1 MTPSSATLEFL
12 PRLREDLRLFA
23 AGPHPDGSP
32 AWVIEDPVRN
42 RHFRIGWLEFE
53 FLSRWR
59 MLPDELLADIG
70 RRTTM
75 QPEAGQLREFADFL
89 RANDLLRPAPSQSQ
103 AMAQAEPQRPW
114 SRPKWWLHNYLF
126 FRIPLIHP
134 TYWLA
139 HLYRALRFLFHP
151 ATAWI
156 IAALSLLGIAL
167 TLRQWD
173 TFQHT
178 LFESVSWQGALGF
191 ALALLTAKTL
201 HEFGH
206 ALTATHFGVR
216 VGHMGVAFLVMWPML
231 YTDTSESWR
240 LASPRKRLMIASA
253 GICTELAIAG
263 LATLAWALLPPGILR
278 QACFYLATT
287 SWVLSLLLNASP
299 FMRFDGYFILSDL
312 LDMPNLHERAGA
324 LARTALR
331 RGLLGWQDPW
341 PESFPPPVRRRL
353 IVFAW
358 VTWIYRLTVYLGIAV
373 AVYHFFFK
381 ALGVFLFAV
390 EIVFFI
396 VRPCWREL
404 RVWSQ
409 RRRETR
415 SWRRTLILILPV
427 LLLIWLAIP
436 APTSVRAPAL
446 ARPAQQWAAF
456 APTPARVE
464 MRAEAGRVAA
474 GAVLVQ
480 LENPELAS
488 QADAALAGI
497 RGGSA
502 RLSGLLGQTGGL
514 DQQAA
519 TIEALA
525 LSRANAES
533 VEAEKAR
540 LTLRAPFDGV
550 WVDVA
555 PELRAGS
562 WVSQR
567 QPLGRLVN
575 PDNWIVEAYVA
586 EDDIHALR
594 PGDAGCFYFEL
605 APERHCG
612 RIASI
617 APARL
622 QQLPSAMLATVHDGP
637 IPAFQKQDALIP
649 EYALYAVRVTL
660 DAPLPLLREQRGKAY
675 FTGAERS
682 RLMAGLRY
690 LASLAIRESGF

>member
-1 MTPSSATLEFL
+1 MMLAAALESLPS
-12 PRLREDLRLFA
+12 LREDLRLFA
-23 AGPHPDGSP
+23 AAPHADGSP

-59 MLPDELLADIG
+59 LAPAELLADIV
-70 RRTTM
+70 RRTAL
-75 QPEAGQLREFADFL
+75 QPGEDQLREFADFL

-103 AMAQAEPQRPW
+103 AMAWAEPRRPW
-114 SRPKWWLHNYLF
+114 SKPKWWLHNYLF

-134 TYWLA
+134 TYWLGK
-139 HLYRALRFLFHP
+139 LYRGLRFLFHP
-151 ATAWI
+151 ATPRVV
-156 IAALSLLGIAL
+156 AALSLVGIAL

-178 LFESVSWQGALGF
+178 LFESVSWQGAMGF
-191 ALALLTAKTL
+191 ALALLVAKTL

-206 ALTATHFGVR
+206 ALVATHFGVR

-240 LASPRKRLMIASA
+240 LASSRKRLMIAAA

-263 LATLAWALLPPGILR
+263 LATLSWALLPPGILR

-312 LDMPNLHERAGA
+312 LDMPNLHERAAA

-331 RGLLGWQDPW
+331 RGLLGWQEPW
-341 PESFPPPVRRRL
+341 PEPFAAPLRRRL

-381 ALGVFLFAV
+381 ALGVLLFAV
-390 EIVFFI
+390 EVGFFI

-404 RVWSQ
+404 RTWSQ

-415 SWRRTLILILPV
+415 GWRRRLLLLVPILILA
-427 LLLIWLAIP
+427 WLAVP
-436 APTSVRAPAL
+436 AATPVRAPAL
-446 ARPAQQWAAF
+446 ARPIQQWIAF
-456 APTPARVE
+456 APTPARVD
-464 MRAEAGRVAA
+464 MRVEPGHVAA
-474 GAVLVQ
+474 GTVLIS
-480 LENPELAS
+480 LDNPELAS
-488 QADAALAGI
+488 QADAARAGI
-497 RGGSA
+497 RGGAA
-502 RLSGLLGQTGGL
+502 RLSGLLDQSGGL

-519 TIEALA
+519 TIESLA
-525 LSRANAES
+525 LSRANAAS
-533 VEAEKAR
+533 VAAEKAR
-540 LTLRAPFDGV
+540 LTLRAPFDGI
-550 WVDVA
+550 WLDVA
-555 PELRAGS
+555 PDVRAGT

-567 QPLGRLVN
+567 QRLGRLVN
-575 PDNWIVEAYVA
+575 PENWIVEAYVA
-586 EDDIHALR
+586 EDDVHALR
-594 PGDAGCFYFEL
+594 PGDGGCFYFEL
-605 APERHCG
+605 APRRLCG
-612 RIASI
+612 RIDTI

-649 EYALYAVRVTL
+649 EYSLYAVRVTL
-660 DAPLPLLREQRGKAY
+660 DEPLPLLREQRGKAY

>member
-1 MTPSSATLEFL
+1 MMPTAAMENF

-23 AGPHPDGSP
+23 AGPHADGSP

-59 MLPDELLADIG
+59 MAPGDLLADIG
-70 RRTTM
+70 RRTTL
-75 QPEAGQLREFADFL
+75 QPDEGQLREFAEFL

-103 AMAQAEPQRPW
+103 AMAQAAPRRPW

-134 TYWLA
+134 TYWLG
-139 HLYRALRFLFHP
+139 HLYRSLRFLFHP
-151 ATAWI
+151 ATFWVVTV
-156 IAALSLLGIAL
+156 LSLIGIVLA
-167 TLRQWD
+167 LRQWD

-191 ALALLTAKTL
+191 ALALLVAKTL
-201 HEFGH
+201 HEVGH
-206 ALTATHFGVR
+206 ALVATHFGVR

-240 LASPRKRLMIASA
+240 LAAPRKRLMIAAA
-253 GICTELAIAG
+253 GISTELIIAG
-263 LATLAWALLPPGILR
+263 LATLAWALLPAGILR

-312 LDMPNLHERAGA
+312 LDMPNLHERAAA
-324 LARTALR
+324 LARTAIR
-331 RGLLGWQDPW
+331 RGFLGWQEPW
-341 PESFPPPVRRRL
+341 PEPLAAPQRRRL
-353 IVFAW
+353 IAFAW
-358 VTWIYRLTVYLGIAV
+358 VTWAYRLVVYLGIAV

-381 ALGVFLFAV
+381 ALGIFLFVV
-390 EIVFFI
+390 EIGFFI

-404 RVWSQ
+404 RIWSQ

-415 SWRRTLILILPV
+415 RSRRYVLLLIPV
-427 LLLIWLAIP
+427 LLLAWLAVP
-436 APTSVRAPAL
+436 AATPVRAPAL
-446 ARPAQQWAAF
+446 ARPAHTWAAF

-464 MRAEAGRVAA
+464 TRAEAGPVTA
-474 GAVLVQ
+474 GAILVS
-480 LENPELAS
+480 LENPELES
-488 QADAALAGI
+488 QADAAQAGI
-497 RGGSA
+497 RGGAA
-502 RLSGLLGQTGGL
+502 RLSGLLDQSGGL

-519 TIEALA
+519 TTESLA
-525 LSRANAES
+525 LSLANAAS
-533 VEAEKAR
+533 VAAEKTR
-540 LTLRAPFDGV
+540 LTLRAPFDGIWLDV
-550 WVDVA
+550 SPDVRPGTWV
-555 PELRAGS
+555 G
-562 WVSQR
+562 QR
-567 QPLGRLVN
+567 QSLGRLVS
-575 PDNWIVEAYVA
+575 PDNWIVEAYVH
-586 EDDIHALR
+586 EGDVHALR
-594 PGDAGCFYFEL
+594 PGDRGCFYFEL
-605 APERHCG
+605 SPKRQCG
-612 RIASI
+612 SI
-617 APARL
+617 EAISPARL

-649 EYALYAVRVTL
+649 EHSLYAVRVTL
-660 DAPLPLLREQRGKAY
+660 DKPLPVLREQRGKAY

-690 LASLAIRESGF
+690 VTSLAIRESGF

>member
-1 MTPSSATLEFL
+1 MMPADAIEPL
-12 PRLREDLRLFA
+12 PHLREDLRLFA
-23 AGPHPDGSP
+23 AGAQVDGSP

-59 MLPDELLADIG
+59 MKPADLLADIG
-70 RRTTM
+70 RRTTL
-75 QPEAGQLREFADFL
+75 QPDAGQLREFADFL

-103 AMAQAEPQRPW
+103 AMALAEPRRPW
-114 SRPKWWLHNYLF
+114 SKPKWWLHNYLF
-126 FRIPLIHP
+126 FRVPLIHP
-134 TYWLA
+134 TYWLV

-151 ATAWI
+151 ATPWVV
-156 IAALSLLGIAL
+156 AALSIVGIAL

-178 LFESVSWQGALGF
+178 LFESVSWRGALGF
-191 ALALLTAKTL
+191 ALALLVAKTL

-206 ALTATHFGVR
+206 ALVATHFGVR

-287 SWVLSLLLNASP
+287 SWILSLLLNASP
-299 FMRFDGYFILSDL
+299 FMRFDGYFILSDF
-312 LDMPNLHERAGA
+312 LDMPNLHERAAA

-331 RGLLGWQDPW
+331 RGLLGWQEPW
-341 PESFPPPVRRRL
+341 PESFAPPLRRRL

-381 ALGVFLFAV
+381 ALGVLLFAV
-390 EIVFFI
+390 EIGFFVI
-396 VRPCWREL
+396 RPCWREL
-404 RVWSQ
+404 RTWWQ
-409 RRRETR
+409 RRRETTR
-415 SWRRTLILILPV
+415 LRRGLLWLAPM
-427 LLLIWLAIP
+427 LLLAWLAVP
-436 APTSVRAPAL
+436 TATSVRAPAM

-456 APTPARVE
+456 APTPARVAL
-464 MRAEAGRVAA
+464 RAEPGSVAA
-474 GAVLVQ
+474 GTVLVT

-488 QADAALAGI
+488 QAEAARAGI
-497 RGGSA
+497 RGGA
-502 RLSGLLGQTGGL
+502 AQLSGLLDQSRGL

-519 TIEALA
+519 TIETLA

-533 VEAEKAR
+533 VAAEKAR

-550 WVDVA
+550 WLDVA
-555 PELRAGS
+555 PEARAGT

-575 PDNWIVEAYVA
+575 PDSWIVEAYVA
-586 EDDIHALR
+586 EEDVHALR
-594 PGDAGCFYFEL
+594 SGDAGCFYFEL
-605 APERHCG
+605 APKRQCG
-612 RIASI
+612 RIEAI

-649 EYALYAVRVTL
+649 EYALYAVRVAL
-660 DAPLPLLREQRGKAY
+660 DEPLALLREQRGKAY
-675 FTGAERS
+675 FVGAQRS

>member
-1 MTPSSATLEFL
+1 MTPSAALESL
-12 PRLREDLRLFA
+12 PHVREDLRLFT
-23 AGPHPDGSP
+23 AGPHADGSP

-59 MLPDELLADIG
+59 MKPAELLADIG
-70 RRTTM
+70 SRTTL
-75 QPEAGQLREFADFL
+75 QPDEEQLREFADFL

-103 AMAQAEPQRPW
+103 SMARAEPRRPW

-139 HLYRALRFLFHP
+139 HLYRSLRFLFQP
-151 ATAWI
+151 ATPWV
-156 IAALSLLGIAL
+156 IAALSLVGIAL

-178 LFESVSWQGALGF
+178 LFESVSWKGALGF
-191 ALALLTAKTL
+191 ALALLVAKTL

-206 ALTATHFGVR
+206 ALVATHFGVR

-240 LASPRKRLMIASA
+240 LVSPRKRLLIAAA

-263 LATLAWALLPPGILR
+263 LATLSWALLPPGILR

-299 FMRFDGYFILSDL
+299 FMRFDGYFILSDW

-341 PESFPPPVRRRL
+341 PETFSAPVRRRL
-353 IVFAW
+353 IIFAW

-381 ALGVFLFAV
+381 ALGVLLFVV
-390 EIVFFI
+390 EVGFFI

-404 RVWSQ
+404 RTWSQ
-409 RRRETR
+409 RRRDTGRLRR
-415 SWRRTLILILPV
+415 SLLLLLPV
-427 LLLIWLAIP
+427 LFLVWLAVP
-436 APTSVRAPAL
+436 TATSVRAPAL

-456 APTPARVE
+456 APTPARVD
-464 MRAEAGRVAA
+464 MRAEAGPVAA
-474 GAVLVQ
+474 GTVLVT
-480 LENPELAS
+480 LDSPELTS
-488 QADAALAGI
+488 QADAARAGI
-497 RGGSA
+497 RGGAA
-502 RLSGLLGQTGGL
+502 RLSGLLDQAAGL
-514 DQQAA
+514 DQQSAM
-519 TIEALA
+519 IESLA

-533 VEAEKAR
+533 VAAEKAR

-550 WVDVA
+550 WLDVA
-555 PELRAGS
+555 PEVRAGT

-575 PDNWIVEAYVA
+575 PENWIVEAYVA
-586 EDDIHALR
+586 EEDIHALR
-594 PGDAGCFYFEL
+594 PGDVGCFYFEL
-605 APERHCG
+605 APRRQCG
-612 RIASI
+612 RIEAI

-622 QQLPSAMLATVHDGP
+622 QQLPSPMLATVHDGP

>member
-1 MTPSSATLEFL
+1 MMPSSVMEPL

-59 MLPDELLADIG
+59 MMPQDMLADIG
-70 RRTTM
+70 RRTALR
-75 QPEAGQLREFADFL
+75 PEAGQLRQFADFL

-103 AMAQAEPQRPW
+103 AMAQAQPRRPW
-114 SRPKWWLHNYLF
+114 SRPQWWLHNYLF

-134 TYWLA
+134 TYRLGR
-139 HLYRALRFLFHP
+139 LYRVLRFLFHP
-151 ATAWI
+151 ATPWI
-156 IAALSLLGIAL
+156 IVALSLAGIAL

-201 HEFGH
+201 HEVGH
-206 ALTATHFGVR
+206 ALMATHFGVR

-240 LASPRKRLMIASA
+240 LASSRKRLLIAAA

-331 RGLLGWQDPW
+331 RGLLGWREPW
-341 PESFPPPVRRRL
+341 PEPFAAPLRRRL
-353 IVFAW
+353 IAFAW

-381 ALGVFLFAV
+381 ALGVFLFLV
-390 EIVFFI
+390 EVGFFI
-396 VRPCWREL
+396 VRPCWREM
-404 RVWSQ
+404 RTWSQ

-415 SWRRTLILILPV
+415 GWRRG
-427 LLLIWLAIP
+427 LLWLAPLLVLAWLAVP

-446 ARPAQQWAAF
+446 ARPAQQWAAY
-456 APTPARVE
+456 APTAARVE
-464 MRAEAGRVAA
+464 LRAEPGRVAA
-474 GAVLVQ
+474 GAVLVR
-480 LENPELAS
+480 LDNPELAS
-488 QADAALAGI
+488 QAEAAQAAI

-502 RLSGLLGQTGGL
+502 RLAGLLDQSGGL

-519 TIEALA
+519 TIESLA

-533 VEAEKAR
+533 VAAEKSR

-550 WVDVA
+550 WLDVA
-555 PELRAGS
+555 PEVRAGT
-562 WVSQR
+562 WVDPR
-567 QPLGRLVN
+567 LALGRLVN
-575 PDNWIVEAYVA
+575 PHDWIVEAYVA

-594 PGDAGCFYFEL
+594 PGDAGCFYFEST
-605 APERHCG
+605 PGRQCG
-612 RIASI
+612 RIDAI

-622 QQLPSAMLATVHDGP
+622 AQLPAPMLATVRDGP
-637 IPAFQKQDALIP
+637 IPAFQKHDALIP
-649 EYALYAVRVTL
+649 EYALYAVRVSL
-660 DAPLPLLREQRGKAY
+660 DQPLALLREQRGKAY
-675 FTGAERS
+675 FTGAPRS
-682 RLMAGLRY
+682 RLLAGWRY